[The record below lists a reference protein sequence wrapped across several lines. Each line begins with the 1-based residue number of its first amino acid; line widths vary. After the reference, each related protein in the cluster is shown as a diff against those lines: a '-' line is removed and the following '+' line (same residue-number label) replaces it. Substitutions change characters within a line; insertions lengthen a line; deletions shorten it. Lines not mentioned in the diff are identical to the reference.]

1 MGDIARI
8 LEGISNPSPGRSG
21 GDSMQS
27 RKYCGAYWSRYGDIV
42 ALNEYHKM
50 LGGLGEVHARRLL
63 QNKTVKS
70 FKIRGE
76 YLIPKQCVMNGCVP
90 K

>member
-1 MGDIARI
+1 
-8 LEGISNPSPGRSG
+8 
-21 GDSMQS
+21 MQS

-63 QNKTVKS
+63 QNKTVKR

-76 YLIPKQCVMNGCVP
+76 YHIPKQCVIDYVLSTHYAKYRQILKAQIP
-90 K
+90 